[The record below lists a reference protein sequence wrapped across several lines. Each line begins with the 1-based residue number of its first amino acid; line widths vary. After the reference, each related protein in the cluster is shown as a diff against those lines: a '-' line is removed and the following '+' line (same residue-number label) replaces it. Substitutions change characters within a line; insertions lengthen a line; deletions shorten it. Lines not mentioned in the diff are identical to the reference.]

1 MNYERFCDNLLTLD
15 HRILFVGIVD
25 DQHNLMHS
33 SFREGAKLYSDA
45 EIIRHF
51 MTLAPQLTIN
61 GLEKAK
67 PVLGTISSVLVRFDR
82 RVLVFNRLDGFI
94 VIVGLD
100 VDMHTPLPDLIAK
113 LIKTAAAR
121 APDLPL
127 PSKELVVTASIE
139 ESVINSEYIV

>member
-1 MNYERFCDNLLTLD
+1 MNYERFCDNLLSLD

-25 DQHNLMHS
+25 DQHNLLHS
-33 SFREGAKLYSDA
+33 SFREDSKLYSDA
-45 EIIRHF
+45 EVIRHF

-61 GLEKAK
+61 GLEDAK
-67 PVLGTISSVLVRFDR
+67 PVLVAISSVLVRFDK
-82 RVLVFNRLDGFI
+82 RVFVFSRLDGFI

-139 ESVINSEYIV
+139 ESVINSEHMV

>member
-1 MNYERFCDNLLTLD
+1 MNYERFCENLLTLD

-25 DQHNLMHS
+25 DQHNLLHS
-33 SFREGAKLYSDA
+33 SFREGAELYADA
-45 EIIRHF
+45 EVIRHF

-61 GLEKAK
+61 GLENAK
-67 PVLGTISSVLVRFDR
+67 PVLGAISSVLVRFDK
-82 RVLVFNRLDGFI
+82 RVLVFSRLDGFI

-100 VDMHTPLPDLIAK
+100 VDMHTPLPELIAK

-127 PSKELVVTASIE
+127 PSQELIVTASID
-139 ESVINSEYIV
+139 ESVINSERIV

>member
-1 MNYERFCDNLLTLD
+1 MNYERFCNNLLTLD

-25 DQHNLMHS
+25 DQNNLMHS
-33 SFREGAKLYSDA
+33 SFREGVKLYSNA
-45 EIIRHF
+45 EVIRHF

-61 GLEKAK
+61 GFEKANS
-67 PVLGTISSVLVRFDR
+67 VLGAISSVLVRFDKS
-82 RVLVFNRLDGFI
+82 VFVFSRLDGFI

-100 VDMHTPLPDLIAK
+100 VNMHTPIPDLIAK

-127 PSKELVVTASIE
+127 PSQELVTASIE
-139 ESVINSEYIV
+139 ESVINGQHIL

>member
-33 SFREGAKLYSDA
+33 SFREDAELYSDP

-61 GLEKAK
+61 GLEKVK
-67 PVLGTISSVLVRFDR
+67 PVLGAITSVLVRFDK
-82 RVLVFNRLDGFI
+82 RVLVFSRLDGFI
-94 VIVGLD
+94 IIVGLD
-100 VDMHTPLPDLIAK
+100 VDIHTPIPDLITK

-127 PSKELVVTASIE
+127 PSQELVVTTRIE
-139 ESVINSEYIV
+139 AGVINSDGL

>member
-1 MNYERFCDNLLTLD
+1 
-15 HRILFVGIVD
+15 
-25 DQHNLMHS
+25 
-33 SFREGAKLYSDA
+33 
-45 EIIRHF
+45 

-61 GLEKAK
+61 GLEDAK
-67 PVLGTISSVLVRFDR
+67 PVLVAISSVLVRFDK
-82 RVLVFNRLDGFI
+82 RVFVFSRLDGFI

-139 ESVINSEYIV
+139 ESVINSEHMV